1 MINNTDLSK
10 IVKRLEL
17 IKSFIVLEEE
27 EDIAEQITKSQ
38 HLKKN
43 KQIRNI

>member
-1 MINNTDLSK
+1 MINSTDISK

-17 IKSFIVLEEE
+17 IKSLIVLEEE
-27 EDIAEQITKSQ
+27 EDIAEQVTKLQ